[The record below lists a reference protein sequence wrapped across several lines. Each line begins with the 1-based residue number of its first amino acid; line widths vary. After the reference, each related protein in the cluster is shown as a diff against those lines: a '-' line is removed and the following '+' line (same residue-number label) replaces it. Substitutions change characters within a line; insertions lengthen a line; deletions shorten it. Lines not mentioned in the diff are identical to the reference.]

1 MFYVDWASFL
11 VQGFFLAKEVRQV
24 IGFGLKA
31 PGERLASSSVYRFLL
46 PGDRFKAKGDRLQ
59 AKGERLQASV
69 HLAWLFMKAKGRS

>member
-46 PGDRFKAKGDRLQ
+46 PGERFK

-69 HLAWLFMKAKGRS
+69 DLAWLFMKAKGRS